1 MSSITTRFLWSAP
14 MTEILISWLWDAK
27 DACDC
32 IENETHNDLIGI
44 SVLIITILAK
54 FTYIKLTRYGDGVW
68 WLLIEFCL
76 EFVFSLLD
84 LNLML
89 FFRLRNS
96 ASLSHLFSAS
106 SFIASACSPFL
117 SLKLESWYD
126 INVKLLNYDRL
137 VICSL
142 NNLGPNNFLYLTW
155 SSNQLLWVV

>member
-1 MSSITTRFLWSAP
+1 MTRFLWSAP

-27 DACDC
+27 DACDY
-32 IENETHNDLIGI
+32 IENKPHSDLIEN
-44 SVLIITILAK
+44 SVHIYRLKIYNSLHSW
-54 FTYIKLTRYGDGVW
+54 LTRYGDGVW

-117 SLKLESWYD
+117 SLKLEFCYN
-126 INVKLLNYDRL
+126 INVKLF
-137 VICSL
+137 
-142 NNLGPNNFLYLTW
+142 NFIFLKLAKPK
-155 SSNQLLWVV
+155 